1 MAFVIEDG
9 TGTGRKTGVN
19 KENRLEVAAL
29 TIPQDQAINEERG
42 EVWSIPFEGLNPTA
56 GDDYVLYIKNTGDAT
71 LQVSDVRI
79 MADNTAT
86 QVEIHAVTG
95 TAGGS
100 LSDIAAVSRTVGS
113 AATPE
118 ADIKSSVDITGLTG
132 SGVLFFIQC
141 DTVNREY
148 HLRTSSKIR
157 IPKGKA
163 IAILVE
169 TATANV
175 TGVVSLIKEEKNSD

>member
-1 MAFVIEDG
+1 MIIEDG
-9 TGTGRKTGVN
+9 TGTGKKAGVDA
-19 KENRLEVAAL
+19 ENRLQTASLV
-29 TIPQDQAINEERG
+29 ISQDQAINEERG
-42 EVWSIPFEGLNPTA
+42 EVWSIPFEGLDPAAAN
-56 GDDYVLYIKNTGDAT
+56 DYVLYIKNTGEST

-79 MADNTAT
+79 MADTAAT
-86 QVEIHAVTG
+86 QVEIHVVTG

-100 LSDIAAVSRTVGS
+100 LTDITAVSRTVGS
-113 AATPE
+113 AASPE
-118 ADIKSSVDITGLTG
+118 ADLKSSADITGITG

-175 TGVVSLIKEEKNSD
+175 TGVVSLIKEEAN